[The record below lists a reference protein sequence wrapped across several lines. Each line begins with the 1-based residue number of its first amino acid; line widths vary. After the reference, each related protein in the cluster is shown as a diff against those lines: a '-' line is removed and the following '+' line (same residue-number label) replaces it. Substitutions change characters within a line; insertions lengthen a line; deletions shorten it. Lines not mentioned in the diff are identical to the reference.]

1 MINEVLHSRLIA
13 FVMGSWSVYCG
24 SIGAYDGATFIL
36 LFYGLML
43 LLNHLDQKKEAGVND
58 KRSMEKHS
66 RI

>member
-13 FVMGSWSVYCG
+13 FALGAWMVYCG

-43 LLNHLDQKKEAGVND
+43 LLNHLDQKKSDSAANTD
-58 KRSMEKHS
+58 AQNK
-66 RI
+66 

>member
-43 LLNHLDQKKEAGVND
+43 LLNHLDQKKNVSAANTD
-58 KRSMEKHS
+58 AQNK
-66 RI
+66 

>member
-43 LLNHLDQKKEAGVND
+43 LLNHLDQKKST
-58 KRSMEKHS
+58 RSAKTNAQNE
-66 RI
+66 

>member
-13 FVMGSWSVYCG
+13 FVMGLWAMYCG

-43 LLNHLDQKKEAGVND
+43 LLNHLDQKKSIGEGSSNAQN
-58 KRSMEKHS
+58 K
-66 RI
+66 

>member
-13 FVMGSWSVYCG
+13 FVMGLWSVYCG

-43 LLNHLDQKKEAGVND
+43 LLNHLDQKKSIGEGSSNAQS
-58 KRSMEKHS
+58 K
-66 RI
+66 

>member
-43 LLNHLDQKKEAGVND
+43 LLNHWDQKKSDSAANTD
-58 KRSMEKHS
+58 AQK
-66 RI
+66 

>member
-43 LLNHLDQKKEAGVND
+43 LLNHMDQKKSGSTANTD
-58 KRSMEKHS
+58 AQNK
-66 RI
+66 

>member
-36 LFYGLML
+36 LLYGLMF
-43 LLNHLDQKKEAGVND
+43 LLNHLDQKKSDSAANTD
-58 KRSMEKHS
+58 AQNK
-66 RI
+66 

>member
-43 LLNHLDQKKEAGVND
+43 LLNHLDRKKSDSAANTD
-58 KRSMEKHS
+58 AQNK
-66 RI
+66 

>member
-1 MINEVLHSRLIA
+1 MINEVLHSRLIS

-43 LLNHLDQKKEAGVND
+43 LLNHLDQKKST
-58 KRSMEKHS
+58 RSTKTNAQK
-66 RI
+66 

>member
-13 FVMGSWSVYCG
+13 FVMGLWSMYCG

-43 LLNHLDQKKEAGVND
+43 LLNHLDQKKSDSAANTNAQQ
-58 KRSMEKHS
+58 K
-66 RI
+66 

>member
-43 LLNHLDQKKEAGVND
+43 LLNHLDQKKSDGAANTNAQN
-58 KRSMEKHS
+58 K
-66 RI
+66 

>member
-13 FVMGSWSVYCG
+13 FVMGFWAMYCG

-43 LLNHLDQKKEAGVND
+43 LLNHLDQKKSSGAGNAD
-58 KRSMEKHS
+58 AQQK
-66 RI
+66 

>member
-43 LLNHLDQKKEAGVND
+43 LLNHMDQKKSIGEGSSNAQS
-58 KRSMEKHS
+58 K
-66 RI
+66 